1 MEFVG
6 ELGSSAKE
14 AEKLAA
20 KQALQQYATEVKA
33 VNATFV
39 STSKR
44 KQAAPAQGRPLQQ
57 SALQRLQP
65 LQHRS
70 APQPEVGNAKS

>member
-44 KQAAPAQGRPLQQ
+44 KQAALAQDRPLQRQ
-57 SALQRLQP
+57 SAMQRLQP
-65 LQHRS
+65 LQHGS
-70 APQPEVGNAKS
+70 APQPEVGNA